1 MLQSICF
8 IIIFSFNLYN
18 LRALA
23 RFCFMW
29 VGAVGKNGKKHS
41 LKIPW
46 SFGEILITRYLS
58 MRPDMV
64 CISGLCLLLRSECS
78 ISHPFSSLVL
88 SFKELSF
95 SLNQWLEKI
104 PSGSGGKE
112 STCNMGDPGLIPGV
126 GRSPGEWNGYPLQYS
141 CRRIP

>member
-1 MLQSICF
+1 MVTSFITIATIICF

-29 VGAVGKNGKKHS
+29 LGAVGKNGKKHS

-46 SFGEILITRYLS
+46 SFGEILITRSLS

-64 CISGLCLLLRSECS
+64 CISEVFAC
-78 ISHPFSSLVL
+78 F
-88 SFKELSF
+88 
-95 SLNQWLEKI
+95 
-104 PSGSGGKE
+104 
-112 STCNMGDPGLIPGV
+112 
-126 GRSPGEWNGYPLQYS
+126 
-141 CRRIP
+141 